1 MGRYSPISLRGSLSQ
16 AGFNGRQLPSFAV
29 IELFA
34 ILDEASVFLATS
46 IKISGIMT
54 YTKEDSGDQLHALRI
69 RADLEQSELAALTS
83 NSVGTPKPMLW
94 ER

>member
-1 MGRYSPISLRGSLSQ
+1 MRL
-16 AGFNGRQLPSFAV
+16 
-29 IELFA
+29 
-34 ILDEASVFLATS
+34 SVFLATS

-54 YTKEDSGDQLHALRI
+54 YTTEDTGDQLHALRI

-94 ER
+94 ERRAPARQKTMIMCSNSRFDLYPLNSLVCKI